1 MKKLIFFKKIKIIKI
16 RKRRKKQEML
26 KRFLKVLFV
35 IILFF
40 IVAVDIMF
48 FVELRKTNGN
58 SVKAAVRSFKKCC

>member
-1 MKKLIFFKKIKIIKI
+1 
-16 RKRRKKQEML
+16 ML

-58 SVKAAVRSFKKCC
+58 SVKAAVRSFKKCCWKFRWNSYKFRTYIYFIVRSK

>member
-1 MKKLIFFKKIKIIKI
+1 
-16 RKRRKKQEML
+16 ML
-26 KRFLKVLFV
+26 KKFLKVLCV